1 MLKLCGETEERL
13 AQELIQFEFQTERDV
28 VEPLCLIAE
37 VRLPDTSCILTLRA
51 LIAPPMFSAGGH
63 PQHPEAEEALSQTG
77 LGHGFCPDEVRDTRG
92 DVRGFYGAEASFS
105 VRVLYRYQ
113 QSSKSS
119 SHPSALQP
127 GTKSESLREEMEEA
141 ANRMEICRVRHQT
154 QPPPVIYV
162 PSCRFYAQRGPH

>member
-13 AQELIQFEFQTERDV
+13 AQELIQFEFQIERDV

-37 VRLPDTSCILTLRA
+37 VRLSGTSSIFTLQA
-51 LIAPPMFSAGGH
+51 MTPPMFSAGGH

-77 LGHGFCPDEVRDTRG
+77 LGHGFSPDEVRDTRRE
-92 DVRGFYGAEASFS
+92 VRGFHRAETSFS

-119 SHPSALQP
+119 SHPSSLQP

-141 ANRMEICRVRHQT
+141 ANRMEICRVRLSR
-154 QPPPVIYV
+154 PL
-162 PSCRFYAQRGPH
+162 